1 MVLLS
6 DEIYGELDYTGRHLS
21 IARYCPEGTIISGGL
36 SKWCGAG
43 RWLLG
48 TFVFPPSLRR

>member
-6 DEIYGELDYTGRHLS
+6 DGIYGELDYTGRHLS